1 MPVTFSFELEGA
13 GEEQAQLGSFFERFG
28 WERLGSNTFRYPRL
42 TPDAGRA
49 VLEDW
54 FNYVVPALMLFRCYV
69 LRQRLVLKECTLDAA
84 SSTGY
89 RRGIEVGSP
98 PLRAENI
105 RLRQPRGE
113 VAVDDEQWS
122 AMEDWLDAEDFPLGR
137 SG

>member
-28 WERLGSNTFRYPRL
+28 WERLGSNTYRYPRL
-42 TPDAGRA
+42 ASESARA
-49 VLEDW
+49 ALDDW
-54 FNYVVPALMLFRCYV
+54 FNHVVPALMLFRCQV
-69 LRQRLVLKECTLDAA
+69 LRQRLVLREFTLDAA

-89 RRGIEVGSP
+89 RRGVEVGSP

-105 RLRQPRGE
+105 RLRQPKGE
-113 VAVDDEQWS
+113 AAVDDEQWA
-122 AMEDWLDAEDFPLGR
+122 AMEDWLDAVDFPLGR